1 MTTALYA
8 AIAVAMLIALS
19 VNVIRGRRQFQAAL
33 GDNGALEM
41 TRRIRA
47 QANFTEYAPLFLL
60 TLGFAEQAGLPVW
73 AVHAFGI
80 AFLSGRA
87 MHAFSL
93 LRSEQYEGSRLLAN
107 PAWRVRGMA
116 LTLAALAGLSIFL
129 AVRFVS
135 GAEVG

>member
-8 AIAVAMLIALS
+8 ALAVLMLIALS
-19 VNVIRGRRQFQAAL
+19 VNVIRGRRQFRAAL
-33 GDNGALEM
+33 GDSGDLEM

-47 QANFTEYAPLFLL
+47 QANFTEYTPLFLL
-60 TLGFAEQAGLPVW
+60 TLGLAEHGGLPVW
-73 AVHAFGI
+73 AVHLFGT

-93 LRSEQYEGSRLLAN
+93 LRGEQYEGRRLLAN

-116 LTLAALAGLSIFL
+116 LTLSILAGLSIL
-129 AVRFVS
+129 VLIQWIG
-135 GAEVG
+135 GALV